1 MAASM
6 QTRVYYGAAS
16 SADSANHIR
25 FKNADDNTDD
35 LNNPVQIPDAGS
47 NYSWKKTVALYA
59 GTAPATSITNV
70 RVYMDGANNYGT
82 GVTLVGK
89 LVASYTQATDATPIS
104 GGFDMFSK
112 TAASPQVLTGSIG
125 ATTGKGTLQFLEL
138 QLVVAAGANP
148 GDLHAVAEN
157 LAWLYDEA

>member
-1 MAASM
+1 MAATM

-16 SADSANHIR
+16 SADSSDHIR
-25 FKNADDNTDD
+25 FKNADDNTND
-35 LNNPVQIPDAGS
+35 LNNPIQVPAAGS
-47 NYSWKKTVALYA
+47 SYSFKKTIALYA
-59 GTAPATSITNV
+59 GTAPAGGINNV

-89 LVASYTQATDATPIS
+89 VVDSYTQATDATPIS

-112 TAASPQVLTGSIG
+112 TAASPQALTGSIG
-125 ATTGKGTLQFLEL
+125 AATGKGTLQYLEL
-138 QLVVAAGANP
+138 QLVVASTANP

-157 LAWLYDEA
+157 LTFIYDEF